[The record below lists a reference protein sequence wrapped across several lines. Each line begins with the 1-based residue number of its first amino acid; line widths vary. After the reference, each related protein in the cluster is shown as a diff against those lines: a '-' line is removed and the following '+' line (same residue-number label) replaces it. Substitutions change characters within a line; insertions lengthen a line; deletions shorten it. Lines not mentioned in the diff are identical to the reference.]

1 MALFASHKGQKQHS
15 STVYRK
21 HNSICCML
29 MTSEQEEKACWKPRA
44 CWKANVRT
52 SAKKNINACP
62 WRNKCQ
68 QQMLNN
74 GNSLG
79 SSCIVRRTASWAR
92 KDLRFLDSKGYLSK
106 KTDRV
111 QAQQMSKYRLLS
123 CVFCLPTWCSLYH
136 YTKSLTNRFYHCLL

>member
-21 HNSICCML
+21 HNLICCML

-111 QAQQMSKYRLLS
+111 QAQQKYRLLS
-123 CVFCLPTWCSLYH
+123 CVFCLPAWRSLYQ